1 MTQFP
6 DFSESGYQIK
16 EELGRNVAGG
26 RVTYLAERIFTPDS
40 SIPAKNPPDWV
51 VIKQF
56 QFATTTSNWSDFQ
69 AHDREIKVL
78 QSLDHPGIPK
88 YLDSFETPTG
98 FCMVQEY
105 KKANSLAVLRSFTPE
120 QIKQIALDLL
130 EILVYLQS
138 LKPVVIHRD
147 FKPENI
153 LVAESST
160 GSTGSLEVYLVDFGF
175 AQLGGGEVTMSS
187 MVKGTLGFMAP
198 EQLFNRTLTPASDLY
213 GLGASLICLL
223 TSTKSVEVGNLLDED
238 YRFQFRELLPQLSR
252 RWLDWLEKMVQPD
265 PMQRYENA
273 AQALQALQPIYVNRT
288 PEVSLS
294 QSRFELSATKVGEK
308 LRVRMW
314 VKNPVPDTMLA
325 GWWEV
330 ARHDSDPA
338 QLAAGDDPDGGSP
351 FERGELGDIPE
362 LGQVGDPPSIPQPK
376 GRTITEEKSP
386 FNSPS
391 PDLGEGLGK
400 GNDFSGKQPPLV
412 RGESGHNPPFKSF
425 KRGDGDKK
433 HPWITFT
440 PSRFEGNGVDCEIE
454 IDTRQLRTGQVYSR
468 QLLLHTNAVPET
480 QMLPLTVKTAP
491 MPIAVR
497 KLPYGFLGLL
507 FLVAAGGSMVAV
519 ESMTTLLT
527 VTIAGFATWAGL
539 SRTIGGVNPGLKAV
553 ITFIT
558 TAIVA
563 GVAGFS
569 MGVVAGATAT
579 GLWTTA
585 IAAAT
590 TVATAAALVGTANQV
605 RKNFGAGWAIALC
618 LLTVVSGM
626 TLGLGLKLQLLGSF
640 WFVAI
645 ATTTPL
651 LALIFI
657 LPASDRRR
665 LAQYRQ
671 SEQHLIQS

>member
-16 EELGRNVAGG
+16 KELGRNVAGG
-26 RVTYLAERIFTPDS
+26 RVTYLAKRILPQAS
-40 SIPAKNPPDWV
+40 STPAKNPADWV

-56 QFATTTSNWSDFQ
+56 QFATTTSNWSDFK
-69 AHDREIKVL
+69 AHEREIQVL
-78 QSLDHPGIPK
+78 QSLDNPGIPK

-105 KKANSLAVLRSFTPE
+105 KKANSLAVLRSFNPE

-138 LKPVVIHRD
+138 LNPVVIHRD

-153 LVAESST
+153 LVAES
-160 GSTGSLEVYLVDFGF
+160 STGSLEVYLVDFGF

-198 EQLFNRTLTPASDLY
+198 EQLFNRSLTPASDLY

-238 YRFQFRELLPQLSR
+238 YHFQFRELLPQLSR

-265 PMQRYENA
+265 PMQRYVNA
-273 AQALQALQPIYVNRT
+273 AQALAALKPIYVNRT

-294 QSRFELSATKVGEK
+294 QSRFELSATTVGEK

-314 VKNPVPDTMLA
+314 VKNPVPETMLV

-330 ARHDSDPA
+330 APHDADIP
-338 QLAAGDDPDGGSP
+338 QLAAGNDPDGRPP
-351 FERGELGDIPE
+351 FERGELGD
-362 LGQVGDPPSIPQPK
+362 
-376 GRTITEEKSP
+376 
-386 FNSPS
+386 N
-391 PDLGEGLGK
+391 
-400 GNDFSGKQPPLV
+400 
-412 RGESGHNPPFKSF
+412 
-425 KRGDGDKK
+425 K

-440 PSRFEGNGVDCEIE
+440 PSRFEGNRVDCEIE
-454 IDTRQLRTGQVYSR
+454 IDTSQLRTGQVYSR
-468 QLLLHTNAVPET
+468 QLLLQTNAVPET
-480 QMLPLTVKTAP
+480 QTLPLTVKTAP
-491 MPIAVR
+491 IPIAVR

-539 SRTIGGVNPGLKAV
+539 SRMIRGVNPGLKAV

-579 GLWTTA
+579 GLWATA

-605 RKNFGAGWAIALC
+605 RKNFGIGWAIGLC
-618 LLTVVSGM
+618 LLTVMSGM
-626 TLGLGLKLQLLGSF
+626 TLGLGLKLQLLASF
-640 WFVAI
+640 WFLAI

-671 SEQHLIQS
+671 SEQHLIES